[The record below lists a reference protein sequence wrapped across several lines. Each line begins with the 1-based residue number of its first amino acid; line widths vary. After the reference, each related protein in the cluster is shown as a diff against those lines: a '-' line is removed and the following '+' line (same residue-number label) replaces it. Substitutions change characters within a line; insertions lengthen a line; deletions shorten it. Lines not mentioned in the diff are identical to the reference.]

1 MDLDI
6 LTRLTNRRGQL
17 LRPADAEIAGL
28 RLHAVGTNRIDAPGR
43 QGLLRPDPVE
53 AHLTW
58 IVHGESLVR
67 EPGPPRIAQ
76 AGDVL
81 LLPAGQPHRYASTDA
96 RGWRAFWVR
105 FDCPD
110 LERLG
115 LRAGVLHPS
124 PAAGRACAELAALAT
139 TSGVSGP
146 RLAAALAVL
155 LAELA
160 MGSRPR
166 RIDGIADAVA
176 QRLRRDPL
184 RNWRLPAIAAE
195 HGISWSAL
203 RQAIRRRTGLS
214 PDRLLR
220 SARLDRAAQAL
231 ADGTSVGDA
240 ARAAGFADPFHFSR
254 LFRRAYGLA
263 PRDWR
268 ENAG

>member
-1 MDLDI
+1 MNLDI
-6 LTRLTNRRGQL
+6 LTRITSRRGQL
-17 LRPADAEIAGL
+17 VRPADAAIAGL
-28 RLHAVGTNRIDAPGR
+28 RLHAIGTNRIDAPGR
-43 QGLLRPDPVE
+43 QGLHRPDPTE

-67 EPGPPRIAQ
+67 EPGPSRVAQ
-76 AGDVL
+76 TGDVL
-81 LLPAGQPHRYASTDA
+81 LLPAGQPHRYASTDT

-115 LRAGVLHPS
+115 LHPGVLHPS
-124 PAAGRACAELAALAT
+124 PAAGSACAELAALAT
-139 TSGVSGP
+139 TPGVSGP

-160 MGSRPR
+160 TGSRPR
-166 RIDGIADAVA
+166 RIDGIADIVV
-176 QRLRRDPL
+176 QQLRRDPL
-184 RNWRLPAIAAE
+184 RTWRLPAVATE
-195 HGISWSAL
+195 HSVSWSAL

-220 SARLDRAAQAL
+220 SARLDRGAQAL
-231 ADGTSVGDA
+231 ADGASVGDA
-240 ARAAGFADPFHFSR
+240 AQAAGFADPFHFSR
-254 LFRRAYGLA
+254 LFRRAYGVA

>member
-6 LTRLTNRRGQL
+6 LTRITARRGQL
-17 LRPADAEIAGL
+17 VRPADAEIAGL
-28 RLHAVGTNRIDAPGR
+28 RLHALGTNRIDAPGR
-43 QGLLRPDPVE
+43 QGLYRPDPE
-53 AHLTW
+53 ETHLTW
-58 IVHGESLVR
+58 IVHGESMVR
-67 EPGPPRIAQ
+67 EPGPARVAQ
-76 AGDVL
+76 AGDAL
-81 LLPAGQPHRYASTDA
+81 LLPAGQPHRYASTDS

-115 LRAGVLHPS
+115 LRAGILHPS
-124 PAAGRACAELAALAT
+124 PAAGRACADLAALAVT
-139 TSGVSGP
+139 PGTSGP

-160 MGSRPR
+160 TSPRPR
-166 RIDGIADAVA
+166 RIDGIADTIA
-176 QRLRRDPL
+176 QQLRRDPL
-184 RNWRLPAIAAE
+184 RDWRLAALAAE
-195 HGISWSAL
+195 HGISWSSL

-220 SARLDRAAQAL
+220 SARLDRAAQVL
-231 ADGTSVGDA
+231 ADGASVGEA
-240 ARAAGFADPFHFSR
+240 AQAAGFADPFHFSR
-254 LFRRAYGLA
+254 LFRRAYGVA